1 MLMLWAEDGL
11 TVGEISNP
19 HCLPPCSSA
28 WKPRACSVTRKAWAT
43 ATKSSRGNVD
53 VRLHVTRL
61 TRTARHLRVVSQVPA
76 VRQASDGLKQHL
88 T

>member
-1 MLMLWAEDGL
+1 VGRGWFDRRRNQQSALPAPLLKRLEAESLLSHAQSLGD
-11 TVGEISNP
+11 
-19 HCLPPCSSA
+19 
-28 WKPRACSVTRKAWAT
+28 T